1 MIMIKNT
8 NLDTAI
14 TTVTRRRFMALTGLG
29 IAALGLGAYAGEI
42 QYDGPKIAITMDD
55 PNLDQFPLLTPDKRN
70 QAILDAFAKHDNLK
84 AALFVCGMRVDN
96 PDGQKLIKQWHDS
109 GHLIGNHSYS
119 HKFYGSPKVTAD
131 AYFEDILKGEKVIGE
146 HMGTPKLFR
155 FPFLKEGETAEK
167 RDSMRRMLAEHGY
180 RNGHVTIDASDWY
193 VNSRMID
200 RIKKEPQADLTPY
213 RDFYCEHIWDRVTF
227 YNDLALRLLE
237 RPIMHTLLIHHN
249 LLNALF
255 LGDLFDFLKSKGC
268 QLIDA
273 AKAFSDSIFLRQPD
287 IIPAGESLIWA
298 FAKETG
304 KYNDILR
311 YPGEDGEYEKDK
323 MDTRGL

>member
-1 MIMIKNT
+1 MIKNDKLKSAT
-8 NLDTAI
+8 

-55 PNLDQFPLLTPDKRN
+55 PNLEPGLLMSPEERN
-70 QAILDAFAKHDNLK
+70 QRILRAFEMFGDLK

-96 PDGQKLIKQWHDS
+96 VDGQKLIKQWRDS

-131 AYFEDILKGEKVIGE
+131 PYFEDILKGEKVIGGLI
-146 HMGTPKLFR
+146 GTPKLFR

-167 RDSMRRMLAEHGY
+167 RDSMRRLLAEHGY

-200 RIKKEPQADLTPY
+200 RIKKEPYADLTPY
-213 RDFYCEHIWDRVTF
+213 RDFYCEHIWDRVT
-227 YNDLALRLLE
+227 YYTDLAVKLFDH
-237 RPIMHTLLIHHN
+237 PVNHTLLIHHS

-255 LGDLFDFLKSKGC
+255 LGDLLDFLKSKRC
-268 QLIDA
+268 ELIDA
-273 AKAFSDSIFLRQPD
+273 ATAYTDPIFLRQPD

-298 FAKETG
+298 LAKETG
-304 KYNDILR
+304 KYDDILR
-311 YPGEDGEYEKDK
+311 YPGEDGDYEKDK
-323 MDTRGL
+323 MDKRGL